1 MKPMKK
7 LTVLSMIFAGLSSV
21 YLYAAGYRIPE
32 QTSHAVALGAAYV
45 AGANGADAVY
55 YNPANL
61 SWQDDASELETSF
74 TYINLP
80 KVTYTD
86 SNRAAFN
93 GKSEEENFFLPTV
106 HYLSP
111 SCGNWRYGLSFVVPA
126 GLSKRWYEGY
136 GRAFCQEFTLKTY
149 ETNPVGSYKFND
161 QLSLGFG
168 LRAIYSKGEVKS
180 NASGIGLNAVRRVD
194 GDSLDY
200 GYNLALSYKP
210 LKDLNLS
217 LTYRSKVNLTL
228 EGDGKLIHPL
238 IPGGYEGDAAVD
250 VIVPAVLSLAVAYTF
265 NEKTTLEF
273 VYERNYWS
281 SYEDLDFEYDASL
294 RAFDAPIEK
303 DWKDSN
309 AWRIGLT
316 HIFSE
321 KIKGMIGF
329 SIDETP
335 VPDSTLG
342 FELPDSD
349 AKSCSVGM
357 EYQHSEA
364 LKLLCGILYNEKEE
378 RTVAQTNGI
387 NGTFSD
393 AKAFLYTVSARYRF

>member
-1 MKPMKK
+1 MKK
-7 LTVLSMIFAGLSSV
+7 LLLLLAFLAGVCSV
-21 YLYAAGYRIPE
+21 SLLAAGYRIPE
-32 QTSHAVALGAAYV
+32 QTGHSVALGAAYV
-45 AGANGADAVY
+45 AGANGADAAY

-61 SWQDDASELETSF
+61 SWQAESSEVEADF
-74 TYINLP
+74 TYLNLP
-80 KVTYTD
+80 EVSYVD

-93 GKSEEENFFLPTV
+93 SKSEEENFFMPTA

-111 SCGNWRYGLSFVVPA
+111 FFGNWRCGLSLVTPA

-136 GRAFCQEFTLKTY
+136 GKAFCQEFTLKTY

-180 NASGIGLNAVRRVD
+180 NASGIGVNAVRRVE

-210 LKDLNLS
+210 VQDLNLS
-217 LTYRSKVNLTL
+217 VTYRSKVELNL

-238 IPGGYEGDAAVD
+238 IPGGYDGDAAVD
-250 VIVPAVLSLAVAYTF
+250 VIVPAMLAIAAAYTY
-265 NEKTTLEF
+265 EKTTIEF
-273 VYERNYWS
+273 VLDRTFWS
-281 SYEDLDFEYDASL
+281 SYEDLDFQYDRSMN
-294 RAFDAPIEK
+294 AFDAPIAK
-303 DWKDSN
+303 NWDDSN
-309 AWRIGLT
+309 AYRIGLT
-316 HIFSE
+316 QVLTD
-321 KIKGMIGF
+321 KLKGMLGF
-329 SIDETP
+329 SIDESP

-349 AKSCSVGM
+349 AKSYSLGA
-357 EYQHSEA
+357 EYQHSDA
-364 LKLLCGILYNEKEE
+364 LTFIGGFLYTEKED
-378 RTVAQTNGI
+378 RTVAQTGGI

-393 AKAFLYTVSARYRF
+393 TTALLYTVSLRYKF